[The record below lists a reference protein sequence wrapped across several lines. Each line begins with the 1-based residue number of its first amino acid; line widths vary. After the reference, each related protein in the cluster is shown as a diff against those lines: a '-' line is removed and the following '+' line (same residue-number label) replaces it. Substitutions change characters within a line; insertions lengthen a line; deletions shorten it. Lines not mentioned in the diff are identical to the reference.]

1 MFTIDLYLT
10 LSAKKYLVSA
20 NCCLQYMTSSL
31 IFSLLHYFLTS
42 FPHILLS
49 FTHPYPSFCHFITP
63 SIFPLSLACQPIHSP
78 LPNLIPHHFSFLTP
92 SPPHSL
98 TPSSL
103 TPSLPHPFTPSLPH
117 PLTPRSSFP
126 RKASLKAIQASACSA
141 SLRNIWISRFC
152 SNSSF
157 LCSQISFSS

>member
-1 MFTIDLYLT
+1 MSTY
-10 LSAKKYLVSA
+10 
-20 NCCLQYMTSSL
+20 CCLQYMISSL

-42 FPHILLS
+42 FPHTLPS
-49 FTHPYPSFCHFITP
+49 FTHLTPSFCHFITP
-63 SIFPLSLACQPIHSP
+63 SIFPLSLACQPIHTP
-78 LPNLIPHHFSFLTP
+78 LPNLIPHKFSFLPP
-92 SPPHSL
+92 SSLPHSL
-98 TPSSL
+98 TSSLPHFL
-103 TPSLPHPFTPSLPH
+103 TPSLPHSFTPSLLH

-157 LCSQISFSS
+157 LCSQISLSS

>member
-1 MFTIDLYLT
+1 MI
-10 LSAKKYLVSA
+10 
-20 NCCLQYMTSSL
+20 SSL

-42 FPHILLS
+42 FPHTLPS
-49 FTHPYPSFCHFITP
+49 FTHLTPSFCHFITP
-63 SIFPLSLACQPIHSP
+63 FHCLLHANPYTPLFPTTSHSSLP
-78 LPNLIPHHFSFLTP
+78 PHFLTP
-92 SPPHSL
+92 SLPHSL
-98 TPSSL
+98 TPSLLHS
-103 TPSLPHPFTPSLPH
+103 FTPSLLH

-157 LCSQISFSS
+157 LCSQISLSS